1 MQVNSWHKMV
11 KTFSFFGIRA
21 PSKSPPAGETFDF
34 PFFHLF
40 SLPFDSNVNDNSSP
54 KMIYRI
60 DLRDRKI
67 LRLA

>member
-1 MQVNSWHKMV
+1 
-11 KTFSFFGIRA
+11 
-21 PSKSPPAGETFDF
+21 
-34 PFFHLF
+34 
-40 SLPFDSNVNDNSSP
+40 LPFDLNVNDNSSP